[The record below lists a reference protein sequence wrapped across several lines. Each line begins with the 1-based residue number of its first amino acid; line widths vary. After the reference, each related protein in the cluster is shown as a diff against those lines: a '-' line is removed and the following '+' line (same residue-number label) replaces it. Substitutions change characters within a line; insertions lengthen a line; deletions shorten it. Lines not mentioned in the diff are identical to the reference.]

1 MEDDSVEVIVDV
13 DRYPFKARL
22 FDLWA
27 GGYAINAMCVGRQ
40 GRSGSLISPN
50 GLQIPLDRV
59 NLVFTNSVIGKS

>member
-27 GGYAINAMCVGRQ
+27 GGYAMNAMCVGRQ
-40 GRSGSLISPN
+40 GRSGPLISPN
-50 GLQIPLDRV
+50 K
-59 NLVFTNSVIGKS
+59 T